1 MSAVKDLIKKE
12 KKEKESNLMREKIE
26 AETKARDKKS
36 KERII
41 VTGVKKMMPVSIKST
56 VEKKKEKK
64 IELTQDQIDMK
75 KYGGDALF

>member
-1 MSAVKDLIKKE
+1 VLAVKELIKKE

-26 AETKARDKKS
+26 AETKARDKKA

-64 IELTQDQIDMK
+64 IELT
-75 KYGGDALF
+75 